1 MPNKLVIVESP
12 SKAKTIKKYLGDD
25 YDVIASQGHII
36 DLPSSKFGVDIE
48 NNFKPE
54 YKTMKGKAKIVKDIK
69 EKAKNKEKIYLAT
82 DPDREGEAIAW
93 HLKNVLNIDDSDKCR
108 ITFNEITKAAVKSA
122 VEHPRK
128 VDNNLVDAQQARR
141 VLDRIVGYK
150 LSPLLWKKIKKGLS
164 AGRVQSVALKIIIDR
179 ERQIRDFKPEEY
191 WLLTAKLQNKKDIV
205 LAKFYGD
212 TKKKIELKTKEQV
225 DEIIKIIDKKEYKV
239 IDVKKSERKKNPPPP
254 FTTSSLQQEA
264 SRKLGFS
271 VKKTMMVAQKLYES
285 GYITYMR
292 TDSTRLSDDAK
303 KMAKEYI
310 VSNFGKN
317 YYLDRVFKTKE
328 TAQDAH
334 EAIRPSRLDIQAS
347 EFDGDE
353 KKLYTLI
360 LNRFLASQM
369 SVAVYDTTKIVIQV
383 ENYIFHVNGS
393 VIKFDGFMKLYIEG
407 KDDTKVN
414 DEEIEGMLPELNV
427 GETLKQIELNKEQKF
442 TEPPSRYTEASLVK
456 AMEEKAIGRP
466 STYAPTI
473 STLLDRVYIEKDK
486 KFLVPT
492 NLGEVVN
499 DMLEE
504 YFKEIVDV
512 AFTAE
517 MENKLDMVAEN
528 KENYVQMLRE
538 FYDPFITNLN
548 DVEDKI
554 QKVKLPEE
562 VTDIK
567 CELCGRNMVIKQGR
581 FGKFLACPGYPEC
594 KNAKPIVQE
603 CNVPCPKCGGKVLIK
618 KTKTK
623 KNFYVCENN
632 TNSEDS
638 KCDYISWNKPTAD
651 GKEEVKPKR
660 KVTKKKVAAKKS
672 TTKKTTKKASK
683 K

>member
-108 ITFNEITKAAVKSA
+108 ITFNEITKTAVKSA

-414 DEEIEGMLPELNV
+414 DEEIEGMLPELKV

-683 K
+683 R